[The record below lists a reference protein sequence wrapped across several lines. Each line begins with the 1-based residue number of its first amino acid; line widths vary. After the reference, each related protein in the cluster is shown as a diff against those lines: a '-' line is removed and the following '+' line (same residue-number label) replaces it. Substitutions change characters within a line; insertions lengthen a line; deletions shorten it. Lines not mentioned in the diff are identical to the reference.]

1 MNNTI
6 PVEYVGKTS
15 KSKLGIHF
23 IIRTIHF
30 ISNFV
35 IARGIISPWMA
46 MGTCTGPLGGKGDIG

>member
-1 MNNTI
+1 M
-6 PVEYVGKTS
+6 GKTS